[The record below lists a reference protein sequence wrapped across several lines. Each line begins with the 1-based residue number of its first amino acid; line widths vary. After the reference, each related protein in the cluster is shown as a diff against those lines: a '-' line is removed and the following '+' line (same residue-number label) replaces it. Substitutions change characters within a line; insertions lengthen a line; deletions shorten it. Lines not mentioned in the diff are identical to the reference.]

1 VLADDVSLFVQFV
14 MNQGVAI
21 AVLAWFMIRLEQRL
35 ERIDRLMTLWADHQ
49 GLLDEAGN
57 PKLSLR

>member
-49 GLLDEAGN
+49 GLLDESGN

>member
-49 GLLDEAGN
+49 GLLDDGGN